1 MKKTLRKV
9 LAAFIAVLSL
19 AILSSVSLLSVA
31 AEEPMV
37 SSSVQTVTVQD
48 NGESISPR
56 GDLIEIRYRVHN
68 GKIQYRHWNLTQN
81 CWVEDDWIDM

>member
-56 GDLIEIRYRVHN
+56 GD
-68 GKIQYRHWNLTQN
+68 
-81 CWVEDDWIDM
+81 